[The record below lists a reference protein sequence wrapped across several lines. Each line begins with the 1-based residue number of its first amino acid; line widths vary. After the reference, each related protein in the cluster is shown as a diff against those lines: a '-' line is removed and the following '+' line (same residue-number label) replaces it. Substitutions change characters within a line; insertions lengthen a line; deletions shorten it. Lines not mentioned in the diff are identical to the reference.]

1 MNKISFLFITCLLLI
16 LNSCTQNKA
25 KINDDLKK
33 HFDAAGV
40 DGSFALLNNQSGN
53 ITVYNMTLDTT
64 RVTPGSS
71 FDLVN
76 ALIGIETGAI
86 IDDKMV
92 IKWDG
97 VVRSD
102 SAWNKD
108 LNLQEA
114 FKISANPYFQEV
126 ARRITKDTMQI
137 WLDTLQYGNKKIGAL
152 VDSFWLDNSLKI
164 TPDEQLGLMFQLYF
178 DKLPFS
184 KYAQHMVKG
193 MMLQEENNEYKYSF
207 AAGSG
212 LDDQNKPIG
221 WIVGFIEENRH
232 VYLFSTFLRSTNLD
246 VDMKQKGK
254 EVTHAVLEELGFFKG
269 QK

>member
-1 MNKISFLFITCLLLI
+1 MNKISFLFTACLLLI

-25 KINDDLKK
+25 KINNDLKK

-40 DGSFALLNNQSGN
+40 EGSFALLNNQSGD

-71 FDLVN
+71 FDVVN
-76 ALIGIETGAI
+76 ALVGIETGAI

-97 VVRSD
+97 VVRSETG
-102 SAWNKD
+102 WNKD
-108 LNLQEA
+108 LTLTEA
-114 FKISANPYFQEV
+114 FKISATPYFQEV

-137 WLDTLQYGNKKIGAL
+137 WLDTLQYGNKKIGGL

-193 MMLQEENNEYKYSF
+193 MMLQEENNEYKYSY
-207 AAGSG
+207 ATGSG

-221 WIVGFIEENRH
+221 WMIGFIEENRH
-232 VYLFSTFLRSTNLD
+232 VFLFSTFLRSTNQD
-246 VDMKQKGK
+246 VDMQQKGK
-254 EVTHAVLEELGFFKG
+254 EITHAVLEELGFFKG

>member
-1 MNKISFLFITCLLLI
+1 MNKISFLFIPFFLLI
-16 LNSCTQNKA
+16 LSSCTQNKA
-25 KINDDLKK
+25 KINNDLKK

-64 RVTPGSS
+64 RVTPGTS

-76 ALIGIETGAI
+76 TLIGIETGVI
-86 IDDKMV
+86 MDDKMV

-97 VVRSD
+97 VERKD
-102 SAWNKD
+102 SSWNKD
-108 LNLQEA
+108 MDLKTA
-114 FKISANPYFQEV
+114 FKVSAQPYFQEI
-126 ARRITKDTMQI
+126 ARKIGEDTMQV
-137 WLDTLQYGNKKIGAL
+137 WLDTLHYGNTKIGAA
-152 VDSFWLDNSLKI
+152 DSFWLDNSLKV

-184 KYAQHMVKG
+184 KYAQHMVKNL
-193 MMLQEENNEYKYSF
+193 MLQEENNEYKYSF

-212 LDDQNKPIG
+212 FDEQDKPIG
-221 WIVGFIEENRH
+221 WVIGFIEENRH
-232 VYLFSTFLRSTNLD
+232 VFLFSTFLRSQNQE
-246 VDMKQKGK
+246 VDMQQKGK
-254 EVTHAVLEELGFFKG
+254 EITHAVLEDLGFFKG